1 MNENDNII
9 KKSFIS
15 TILFI
20 VIVLIVFYFIFRD
33 NNYKEVYNILINS
46 NKLYLL
52 IGILCMS
59 SFSICEALN
68 IKTALNLF
76 KEKISFKRS
85 YKYALAGFFVAGI
98 TPSASGGDPMQLYL
112 MSRDDIKISH
122 GALSLLLKLLS
133 FQFNQI
139 IIAVIS
145 FIIYH
150 RIFLESL
157 GNLKYVIFLGAFL
170 NILVGVL
177 YFLIIF
183 FKPVIVYLVEL
194 LSKLL
199 HKLHI
204 KKTDSII
211 NKLNSLVEEYSQAS
225 ILIKQNKK
233 VLLKIFLTTF
243 IQVILFYSIPYC
255 VYLALGL
262 REYTII
268 RFIALQSVLYIS
280 VSSLP
285 FPGAVGVSEAT
296 FMRIYRNMFPEIILG
311 SAMVITRFINF
322 YIFIVYSG
330 LSLMFFIVKDNFS
343 TNSKKR

>member
-1 MNENDNII
+1 MNDNDNII

-15 TILFI
+15 AILFT
-20 VIVLIVFYFIFRD
+20 VIVVIVFYFIFKD
-33 NNYKEVYNILINS
+33 NSYKEVYHSVLDA

-52 IGILCMS
+52 VALLCMS
-59 SFSICEALN
+59 TFSICEALN

-122 GALSLLLKLLS
+122 GALTLLLKLLS

-139 IIAVIS
+139 VIAVLG
-145 FIIYH
+145 FIMYRKI
-150 RIFLESL
+150 ILTSL
-157 GNLKYVIFLGAFL
+157 GNLKYIIFLGAFL
-170 NILVGVL
+170 NILVGLL

-183 FKPVIVYLVEL
+183 FKPIVIYLMEL

-199 HKLHI
+199 HTLHV
-204 KKTDSII
+204 KKANKII
-211 NKLNSLVEEYSQAS
+211 NKLNALVDDYGNAS
-225 ILIKQNKK
+225 IVIKQNKK
-233 VLLKIFLTTF
+233 VLLKICLTTF
-243 IQVILFYSIPYC
+243 VQVILFYSIPYF
-255 VYLALGL
+255 VYLAFGL
-262 REYTII
+262 RDYTVI

-296 FMRIYRNMFPEIILG
+296 FMRIYKNMYPVTILG
-311 SAMVITRFINF
+311 SAMVVTRFINF

-330 LSLMFFIVKDNFS
+330 ISLMYFILKENFKTS
-343 TNSKKR
+343 YKR